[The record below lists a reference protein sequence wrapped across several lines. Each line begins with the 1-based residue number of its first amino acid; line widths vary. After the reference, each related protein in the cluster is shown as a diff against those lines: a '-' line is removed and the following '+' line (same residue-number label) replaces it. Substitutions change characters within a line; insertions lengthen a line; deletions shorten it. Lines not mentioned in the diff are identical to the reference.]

1 MNCFALRRCHFKSP
15 IRTLLSNFHRAKFPR
30 CFFLLWKKQGN
41 LSFLLCSTHLL
52 QRYYSKSF
60 QLCQAFFGNSKQ
72 RLVVTT
78 LLLKHIFQSLS
89 SLFLQI
95 FPVRFTTASVL
106 TYYIPLD
113 YSSWSRRIGQRV
125 RLTIYVCYFSL

>member
-41 LSFLLCSTHLL
+41 LSFFFVALICYKDIIANLSNFVKTYFKIKLSLCG
-52 QRYYSKSF
+52 YYTTIKAYFSKFVKS
-60 QLCQAFFGNSKQ
+60 
-72 RLVVTT
+72 
-78 LLLKHIFQSLS
+78 
-89 SLFLQI
+89 FLQI